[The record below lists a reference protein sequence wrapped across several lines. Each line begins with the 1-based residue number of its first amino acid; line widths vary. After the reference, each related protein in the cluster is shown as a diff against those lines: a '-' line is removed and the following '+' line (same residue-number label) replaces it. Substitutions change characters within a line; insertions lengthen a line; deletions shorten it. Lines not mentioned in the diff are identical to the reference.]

1 MAATFRFSLVSPERE
16 LLSEEVEQV
25 VVPGTEGEFTVLPRH
40 APLMTTI
47 EPGVVRVLVRG
58 TDERRIA
65 VFGGFAEV
73 GPEGLSILAEQAI
86 PVAEL
91 DAETVDRRIG
101 EAEEALGAARDDDA
115 RYRVQTR
122 ITQLRSLRSAALAG

>member
-101 EAEEALGAARDDDA
+101 DAEEALGAARDDDA

>member
-122 ITQLRSLRSAALAG
+122 IAQLRSLRSAALAG